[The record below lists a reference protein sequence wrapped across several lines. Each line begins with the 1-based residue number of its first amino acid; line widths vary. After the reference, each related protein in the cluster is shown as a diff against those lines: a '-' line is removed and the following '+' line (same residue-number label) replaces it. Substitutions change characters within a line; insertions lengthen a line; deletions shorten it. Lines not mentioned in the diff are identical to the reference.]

1 MSKAKIYDPEF
12 AKRLNLILKNKFNG
26 NSSEFARSIGV
37 AVTSL
42 NRWLIGEADPSR
54 TNLIKTAE
62 VSGVSIEWLATG
74 KDNEP
79 AKQADT
85 IEQPNNSM
93 PSIKEALKVLQQ
105 AIDREINSNTP
116 SVKGKALTSIEEALI
131 SNYRNCN
138 NTGQEAIIALSVTMA
153 KLASSSANAK
163 ECVEDNVA

>member
-12 AKRLNLILKNKFNG
+12 AKRINLILENKFNG

-74 KDNEP
+74 KDNETSKNTTQNLTP
-79 AKQADT
+79 LSIDDALEQLKIAIQHQCSNKGLQLSDDEIKLINDFRACNNSSKQA
-85 IEQPNNSM
+85 
-93 PSIKEALKVLQQ
+93 
-105 AIDREINSNTP
+105 
-116 SVKGKALTSIEEALI
+116 
-131 SNYRNCN
+131 
-138 NTGQEAIIALSVTMA
+138 IALMA
-153 KLASSSANAK
+153 QNGAELASSYTDAK
-163 ECVEDNVA
+163 DGAKDNVA

>member
-12 AKRLNLILKNKFNG
+12 AKRINLILENKFNG

-74 KDNEP
+74 KDSQLE
-79 AKQADT
+79 KQKDT
-85 IEQPNNSM
+85 IEQSDNSEL
-93 PSIKEALKVLQQ
+93 SIKEALKALQL
-105 AIDREINSNTP
+105 AIDREINNNKL
-116 SVKGKALTSIEEALI
+116 SVKGRSLTSTEEALI

-138 NTGQEAIIALSVTMA
+138 DTGQEAIIALSVTMA
-153 KLASSSANAK
+153 KLASSSANEK